1 MSEQV
6 ISRPPLLEAWM
17 HFRRNRSALAGLTVL
32 ILIILGA
39 IFGPILYPTDPV
51 EMVWAPF
58 SPPGEQGF
66 LLGTDYLGRDLMAM
80 IINGAKVSL
89 LIGLAAAVHAGFE
102 QLRAQAEATA
112 QVHVVSAYALSAD
125 AEKAIA
131 EAVQARFKRAVTVT
145 AAVDASLIAGA
156 VIRVGDAVV
165 DLSARGRLNR
175 LALDLAPISH
185 ISPICLISSQARKCF
200 TLLVTVKNQPMLR

>member
-1 MSEQV
+1 MADNQTLARPYAAAAYAHAVEQGAAPV
-6 ISRPPLLEAWM
+6 WGARLADLAALCAHADVKALIAHPKFDTHRLEALM
-17 HFRRNRSALAGLTVL
+17 LEL
-32 ILIILGA
+32 LGA
-39 IFGPILYPTDPV
+39 DLGHDFANFVRILV
-51 EMVWAPF
+51 HN
-58 SPPGEQGF
+58 
-66 LLGTDYLGRDLMAM
+66 GR
-80 IINGAKVSL
+80 
-89 LIGLAAAVHAGFE
+89 IGLAAAVHAGFE

-175 LALDLAPISH
+175 LALDLAS
-185 ISPICLISSQARKCF
+185 
-200 TLLVTVKNQPMLR
+200 